1 MGFGHIYYDGLFY
14 RYKNDHKGHSSVYA
28 QDRYRHKSRSV
39 ESMTGPYQ
47 YELPPY
53 VHVESAPEAYMAHT
67 INGDEDTIDSESE
80 DICRDL
86 RGTPTSGH
94 RESQLVT
101 AADHKPAMTSF
112 YPQAEAA
119 EHQWS
124 DYNSDTDETN
134 SDIVYTNKSFVNE
147 TYAEEL
153 PPILSLGE
161 YEDDENIV
169 ITNPYNATFYSESD
183 HIPSKDISP
192 RRTATAKS
200 NIDFGALTTLESTGG
215 EYTPKESVPN
225 YQRKQSRY
233 AAAKNH
239 KAALRKTKS
248 ELNLEDAT
256 KIAGNVRYPRHQ
268 SKSRIDLKEATKL
281 NHSNVARANNHQSK
295 PHHSSTPR
303 ILNTSS
309 KLERLTSLDT

>member
-1 MGFGHIYYDGLFY
+1 M
-14 RYKNDHKGHSSVYA
+14 YA
-28 QDRYRHKSRSV
+28 QDKYRRKSRSV
-39 ESMTGPYQ
+39 ESMTSPYQ

-53 VHVESAPEAYMAHT
+53 VHVESAPEAYTAHT
-67 INGDEDTIDSESE
+67 IYGGDEDTIDSESE
-80 DICRDL
+80 DIRRDL

-101 AADHKPAMTSF
+101 AADHEPAMTSF
-112 YPQAEAA
+112 YPQAEAM

-134 SDIVYTNKSFVNE
+134 SDTVYTNTSIINE

-153 PPILSLGE
+153 PPILSLGD
-161 YEDDENIV
+161 YEDDDNIV

-183 HIPSKDISP
+183 HIPSKDMSP
-192 RRTATAKS
+192 RQTATAKS
-200 NIDFGALTTLESTGG
+200 NIDLGALTTLESSG

-225 YQRKQSRY
+225 YRRYGKQSRY

-281 NHSNVARANNHQSK
+281 NHSNVARTNYNYGK